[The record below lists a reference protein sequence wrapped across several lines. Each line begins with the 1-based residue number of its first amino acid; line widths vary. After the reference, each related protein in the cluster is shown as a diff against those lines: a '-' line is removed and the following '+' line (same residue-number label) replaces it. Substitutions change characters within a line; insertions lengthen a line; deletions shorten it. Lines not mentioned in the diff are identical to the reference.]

1 MKVNDF
7 IETCKKGNLQGCKK
21 YSIDEKWILFSGLND
36 SVLLDQN

>member
-1 MKVNDF
+1 MILLKLA
-7 IETCKKGNLQGCKK
+7 KKGNLQGCKK